1 MRPQLKKWSI
11 FWMCFA
17 VWLVADLWSKHWAD
31 TNLATANHPLPVT
44 IAADEAGQPLGQV
57 LTARF
62 GWTPEEVRA
71 QLATMEKLQPAIEAT
86 ADAKPFERGG
96 VADSA
101 RGLWVFWRD
110 DRSLPPRRFPLSDRR
125 ELAKWLA
132 LGVPEAKPEA
142 VNALAQE
149 ASASKT
155 FGALLPD
162 LFHKIDSAEVPG
174 LLADKRVHAMAYA
187 ETAITAE
194 MPTQAGETYL
204 VLEHSV
210 PVAGDWWK
218 WSYAENP
225 GAAFGFLKGVS
236 PDLRQVL
243 FLILTLVAFGVIGIV
258 VKRLPPTGW
267 VVVSAFGAILAGAG
281 GNFIDRVRYS
291 YVIDFIDMDL
301 GFMHWPTFNVA
312 DIAIAVGVIAL
323 LLDMTFNKNSL
334 MAQKKPEAKAA
345 A

>member
-1 MRPQLKKWSI
+1 MRPQEKKWSI
-11 FWMCFA
+11 FWLGFA

-44 IAADEAGQPLGQV
+44 IAADEVGKPLGEV

-62 GWTPEEVRA
+62 GWSADEVRA
-71 QLATMEKLQPAIEAT
+71 QLATMEKLQPAIAAT
-86 ADAKPFERGG
+86 ADSKPYERGG
-96 VADSA
+96 VADNA

-110 DRSLPPRRFPLSDRR
+110 DRSLPPRRFPLNDRR

-142 VNALAQE
+142 VNAVAQE
-149 ASASKT
+149 ASALKT
-155 FGALLPD
+155 FETWMPD
-162 LFHKIDSAEVPG
+162 IFHKIDSDQVAG
-174 LLADKRVHAMAYA
+174 FLADKRVHPMAYA
-187 ETAITAE
+187 EAAITAE
-194 MPTQAGETYL
+194 AKVQAGETYL

-210 PVAGDWWK
+210 DVSGDWWK
-218 WSYAENP
+218 FSYAENP

-236 PDLRQVL
+236 PDLRQL
-243 FLILTLVAFGVIGIV
+243 IFMILTLVAFGVIGV
-258 VKRLPPTGW
+258 VIKRLPPTGW
-267 VVVSAFGAILAGAG
+267 VVASAFGAILAGAA
-281 GNFIDRVRYS
+281 GNFIDRIRYS

-312 DIAIAVGVIAL
+312 DIAIAVGVISL

-334 MAQKKPEAKAA
+334 MAQKKPEKAA